1 MGINFKTSDPSI
13 RIKYRLFDAGGD
25 RIDPSSWPFPSETLT
40 DDDLLEQQQFK
51 PINHF
56 SISKD
61 LLKVCWPDCVVLVS
75 LINIESD
82 GQIKGDGSFSLMGSN
97 SIIELLEK

>member
-40 DDDLLEQQQFK
+40 EDDLLEQ
-51 PINHF
+51 
-56 SISKD
+56 
-61 LLKVCWPDCVVLVS
+61 
-75 LINIESD
+75 
-82 GQIKGDGSFSLMGSN
+82 
-97 SIIELLEK
+97 